1 MKKLKFLIPFLALM
15 LNSCDEYLDV
25 NDDPNRLLLSQT
37 GPEKL
42 LPSAQVRCYSN
53 QATRMNEL
61 GSVWTNAWASNV
73 ASFTGGFALE
83 FQLNVDPAFYRDI
96 FENTFLR
103 VANFNYITKQPN
115 ADHKNDY
122 FVAAAK
128 ICKAHYMQYMV
139 DLYGDVPYTDAWQLS
154 ANPNPR
160 YNDDQFVYRQLLNE
174 LDEARALII
183 AADPN
188 ATDIAPYDVMLAG
201 DMSKWYDFAN
211 TIELRMLLRMSNST
225 GAVAAYRNARIA
237 ALPASFVTTD
247 VTINPGYNA
256 STDDQYNPTNGRYS
270 FDAAGAATQN
280 WTFIAMSGH
289 LFKSTRLGA
298 AWNGTEVVP
307 GSGVF
312 YPAVNDFRS
321 GGGTGGMFRSSVR
334 AVTQGSTTVDVPGT
348 AGLPGRIGYGLLNP
362 YGIFPAAA
370 SVADVQKMAKS
381 NGFVMTASESFLL
394 QAEAGLRPEFA
405 ALGLAGS
412 VQANFDAGVNASFDR
427 LGITIQLPTAA
438 ATYST
443 AINSKANYGLGG
455 STTFNQKL
463 HAIMY
468 QKWMALAGI
477 HGIESFIEYNRTG
490 FPVTPNA
497 LTAPAGSRKP
507 RRLIYPTSEY
517 IANAANVPNITPAM
531 IFATTDPSHPFWM
544 LGNPPLGN

>member
-1 MKKLKFLIPFLALM
+1 MKKLKFLIPVLALL
-15 LNSCDEYLDV
+15 LNSCDDYLDV

-37 GPEKL
+37 GPDKL
-42 LPSAQVRCYSN
+42 LPSAQVRTYAI
-53 QATRMNEL
+53 QANRMNEL

-73 ASFTGGFALE
+73 ASFTGGFAAE
-83 FQLNVDPAFYRDI
+83 FQLIVDQAFYRDI
-96 FENTFLR
+96 FENIYLR
-103 VANFNYITKQPN
+103 VNNFEYISKLPN

-122 FVAAAK
+122 YVAVSK

-139 DLYGDVPYTDAWQLS
+139 DLYGDVPYTEAFQLTKNS
-154 ANPNPR
+154 TPK

-174 LDEARALII
+174 LDEARALIV
-183 AADPN
+183 AANPA
-188 ATDIAPYDVMLAG
+188 ATDIAAYDVMLGG
-201 DMSKWYDFAN
+201 DMAKWYDFAN

-237 ALPASFVTTD
+237 ALPASFVTYD
-247 VTINPGYNA
+247 VTINPGYNG
-256 STDDQYNPTNGRYS
+256 SLDDQMNPWNQRYT

-280 WTFIAMSGH
+280 WTFVAMSGH
-289 LFKSTRLGA
+289 LFKSTRVGA

-321 GGGTGGMFRSSVR
+321 GGGTGGMFRGSTR
-334 AVTQGSTTVDVPGT
+334 AVTQGSTVVDVPS
-348 AGLPGRIGYGLLNP
+348 AGSPGRGGYGLINP
-362 YGIFPAAA
+362 YGTFPAAA
-370 SVADVQKMAKS
+370 SVQDVINMSAS
-381 NGFVMTASESFLL
+381 NGFVMTASESYLL

-438 ATYST
+438 ATYRT

-490 FPVTPNA
+490 FPVTPAA
-497 LTAPAGSRKP
+497 LSAPAGSRKP

-517 IANAANVPNITPAM
+517 IANAANVPNVTPAM
-531 IFATTDPSHPFWM
+531 IFAATDASHPFWM
-544 LGNPPLGN
+544 LGNPVLGN